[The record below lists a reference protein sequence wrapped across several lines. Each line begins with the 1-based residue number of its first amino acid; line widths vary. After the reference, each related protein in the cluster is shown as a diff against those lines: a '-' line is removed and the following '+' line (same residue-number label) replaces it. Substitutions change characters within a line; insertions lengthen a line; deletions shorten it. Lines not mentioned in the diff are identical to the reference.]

1 MNISKELLDETQRR
15 VDEIGGEFKTVE
27 WYIEFVL
34 SEFLRE
40 EEPEQ
45 AYTPEEEEEIKERL
59 RKPEFIQEKTLEMLN
74 LDQYSLVERLHLSQP
89 YESFPNCS

>member
-1 MNISKELLDETQRR
+1 VNISKQLVDEIQRR

-40 EEPEQ
+40 DEPEQ
-45 AYTPEEEEEIKERL
+45 AYTPEEEDEIKEQL
-59 RKPEFIQEKTLEMLN
+59 RKPEFIK
-74 LDQYSLVERLHLSQP
+74 
-89 YESFPNCS
+89 